1 MSFISGSVSGI
12 LGAQAQNKA
21 NKTNMQIARETN
33 EANLRMF
40 QESRGSGGS
49 SILPTYLEPGTE
61 KLIANRAAAAAQAM
75 FPDNPEMQLAQY
87 QAILEGMRPTIQ
99 AGTAQL
105 EGIYSGELEAE
116 RAAALA
122 PVLAARIGMA
132 DANVEAINMAGQEA
146 INRIGAQDALKGY
159 EGTGSFAQ
167 NRILQGLMQ
176 ARQQAA
182 MQKAGAILQNEM
194 DKKQLS
200 DAMSQLRLSSVDAP
214 INRVAQLTQ
223 AEQSPQL
230 ALGNLSQA
238 STRPMEFFRISPQ
251 AFQAQRPEP
260 ISAVPSAAQ
269 LALQGVSQAG
279 GAVLGAYLQSKGT
292 LFGGAGWGGPSAAQ
306 VAANAGTASQLA
318 AGNAAQGLA
327 AAAECSVAKLVIP
340 DSWEAFFFYKELI
353 APKWFRDLYNENA
366 RGFSRWLQNKPTAQS
381 IVRRLMTGRIN
392 SIFNR

>member
-1 MSFISGSVSGI
+1 MSFISGTVSGI
-12 LGAQAQNKA
+12 LGANAQNNA

-40 QESRGSGGS
+40 QESRGAGGS

-61 KLIANRAAAAAQAM
+61 KVIANRAAAAAQAM

-99 AGTAQL
+99 AGTRQI
-105 EGIYSGELEAE
+105 EDIYSGKLEAE

-122 PVLAARIGMA
+122 PVLAARAGVA
-132 DANVEAINMAGQEA
+132 DANVEAINMAGQDA
-146 INRIGAQDALKGY
+146 INRMAAQDALKGY

-167 NRILQGLMQ
+167 NRILEGLMQ

-223 AEQSPQL
+223 AEQAPQL

-238 STRPMEFFRISPQ
+238 ATRPMEFFRISPQ
-251 AFQAQRPEP
+251 AFQAQRPDP
-260 ISAVPSAAQ
+260 VSAVPGAAQ
-269 LALQGVSQAG
+269 LALQSVSQTG
-279 GAVLGAYLQSKGT
+279 GQVLGAYLQSKGT
-292 LFGGAGWGGPSAAQ
+292 LFGGKGWGAASGGGSYPKIADSA
-306 VAANAGTASQLA
+306 TQLFE
-318 AGNAAQGLA
+318 G
-327 AAAECSVAKLVIP
+327 ECSVARLIMP
-340 DSWEAFFFYKELI
+340 ESWEAFFFYKELL

-366 RGFSRWLQNKPTAQS
+366 RGFARWLQNKPTAQS

>member
-1 MSFISGSVSGI
+1 
-12 LGAQAQNKA
+12 
-21 NKTNMQIARETN
+21 MQVARETN

-61 KLIANRAAAAAQAM
+61 KVIANRAAAAAQAM

-99 AGTAQL
+99 AGTRQI
-105 EGIYSGELEAE
+105 EDIYSGKLEAE

-122 PVLAARIGMA
+122 PVLAARAGMA
-132 DANVEAINMAGQEA
+132 DANVEAINMAGQDA
-146 INRIGAQDALKGY
+146 INRMAAQDALKGY

-167 NRILQGLMQ
+167 NRILEGLMQ

-223 AEQSPQL
+223 ADQAPQL

-238 STRPMEFFRISPQ
+238 ATRPMEFFRISPQ
-251 AFQAQRPEP
+251 AFQAQRPDSV
-260 ISAVPSAAQ
+260 SAVPGAAQ
-269 LALQGVSQAG
+269 LALQGVSQTG
-279 GAVLGAYLQSKGT
+279 GQVLGAYLQSKGT
-292 LFGGAGWGGPSAAQ
+292 LFGGKGWGAASGGGSLPAVADSATGLF
-306 VAANAGTASQLA
+306 AG
-318 AGNAAQGLA
+318 
-327 AAAECSVAKLVIP
+327 ECSVARLVMP
-340 DSWEAFFFYKELI
+340 ESWEAFFFYKELL

-366 RGFSRWLQNKPTAQS
+366 RGFARWLQNKPTAQS